1 MLMYNAGLSG
11 KNVLVTGGTSGL
23 GSELV
28 KTLLGKGCHVVATG
42 RRTGDFNHDNL
53 RYVVV
58 DFCDMRSVART
69 VEKMVEEEGGF
80 DIVINNAGV
89 LSPPEFITTSDGYE
103 YSFQVNFLAHL
114 LVNEIILNK
123 TDIHREILI
132 VAVTSPVYRIVSR
145 DLIVMTDRDEYR
157 PFRAYSLSKL
167 YMALMCQHL
176 PERFRNRQL
185 TCIGFDPGV
194 FSSGIYRMQ
203 NVIFRFLYHI
213 AAPFMKKPGVLAGC
227 LTRMMEINSARSGN
241 IYDCRLRERSIPDV
255 EYTLRDL
262 FWKDCYNRLEQFAR
276 FS

>member
-1 MLMYNAGLSG
+1 MYNSGLTG
-11 KNVLVTGGTSGL
+11 KKVLVTGGTSGL

-28 KTLLGKGCHVVATG
+28 RTLTARGCYVVATG
-42 RRTGDFNHDNL
+42 RRKGDFIHDNL

-58 DFCDMRSVART
+58 DFCDLRSVALAI
-69 VEKMVEEEGGF
+69 EKIVGEEGGF

-89 LSPPEFITTSDGYE
+89 LSPPEFIKTRDGFE

-123 TDIHREILI
+123 TDISRDILI

-145 DLIVMTDRDEYR
+145 DLIVMTERDVYK

-167 YMALMCQHL
+167 YMALMCQYL
-176 PERFRNRQL
+176 PERFRNRNL

-203 NVIFRFLYHI
+203 NALFRLLYHI
-213 AAPFMKKPGVLAGC
+213 AAPFMKKPGMLAAC
-227 LTRMMEINSARSGN
+227 LSEMIEYNSLRTGN
-241 IYDCRLRERSIPDV
+241 VYDFRKKERSIPDV
-255 EYTLRDL
+255 EYTVRDL
-262 FWKDCYNRLEQFAR
+262 FWKDCYNRLGE
-276 FS
+276 FSGSR